1 MDAPEGV
8 RVAVGLDVVGL
19 PDVVRE
25 ERLLLHGRVPVVRD
39 EEPIVRFL
47 HLLEAPV
54 DPLRVLGRVDGGG
67 GGPAPSRTS
76 RAAPSPSTRGPRGR
90 GVACGATPPKSAAPP
105 LAAPSRASRAP
116 RTRSTRPVGRAR
128 PLGQPYERPPI
139 FRHGALLR
147 LKTGGFARGDPAAV
161 VGRSHTTKGRS
172 MVRLAKPKF
181 T

>member
-1 MDAPEGV
+1 MDACHLAVGVVDAAQRDLLDHAVGHQDRGLAGAVQHVDAPGGV
-8 RVAVGLDVVGL
+8 RVSVGLGVVGL

-39 EEPIVRFL
+39 EEPVLRFL

-54 DPLRVLGRVDGGG
+54 DPLRVLGRVDGG

-90 GVACGATPPKSAAPP
+90 GVARGATPPKSAAPP
-105 LAAPSRASRAP
+105 SAAPSRASRAP

-128 PLGQPYERPPI
+128 PLGQPYERPP
-139 FRHGALLR
+139 
-147 LKTGGFARGDPAAV
+147 GGL
-161 VGRSHTTKGRS
+161 SS
-172 MVRLAKPKF
+172 
-181 T
+181 

>member
-8 RVAVGLDVVGL
+8 RVAVGLGVVGL

-47 HLLEAPV
+47 LLLEAPV

-67 GGPAPSRTS
+67 GGPAPFRTS

-105 LAAPSRASRAP
+105 SAAPSRASRAP
-116 RTRSTRPVGRAR
+116 RTRSTRPAGRAR
-128 PLGQPYERPPI
+128 PLG
-139 FRHGALLR
+139 
-147 LKTGGFARGDPAAV
+147 
-161 VGRSHTTKGRS
+161 SHTSAPDLSSSGWCALFYACGFMSTAES
-172 MVRLAKPKF
+172 AWNNSTLPLMAH
-181 T
+181 